1 MSGGVCF
8 RLRVCRGWWVF
19 GLERIDELDFD
30 ARRWRFRPLATLF
43 FELFLLILL
52 TTSATA
58 TATHIP
64 RMETHIH
71 VDAGILGAY
80 Y

>member
-19 GLERIDELDFD
+19 GLERIDVLDFD
-30 ARRWRFRPLATLF
+30 ARGWRFRPLATLF
-43 FELFLLILL
+43 FGLLLLILL
-52 TTSATA
+52 TTSAT
-58 TATHIP
+58 HIP
-64 RMETHIH
+64 RTETHIH
-71 VDAGILGAY
+71 IDAGFLDAY